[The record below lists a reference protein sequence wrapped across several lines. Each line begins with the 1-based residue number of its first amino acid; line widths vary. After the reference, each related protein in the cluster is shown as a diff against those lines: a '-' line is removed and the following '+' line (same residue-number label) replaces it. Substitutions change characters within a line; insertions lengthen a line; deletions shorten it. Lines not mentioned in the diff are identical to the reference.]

1 MEDCNVI
8 IPHLTVKKKKILLL
22 ATKRKVWIT
31 TELKN
36 ILENNQFQLKIYT
49 SIKFSPVSKIKRILH
64 KKFSVKGI
72 PFP

>member
-1 MEDCNVI
+1 MKDYNVI
-8 IPHLTVKKKKILLL
+8 IPHLTVKKKKLLL

-49 SIKFSPVSKIKRILH
+49 SIKFSPVSKIKCILH